1 MCGTIVFGIL
11 RGLVVWIAALASISL
26 SIADP
31 QGSGLVVMLLVMFYT
46 VPALLFLTLLHL
58 IETSLIRR
66 DGAMLSLVIGPGL
79 AVMAYAT
86 PTFIGELLAPI
97 GICWLVTAIV
107 RLFLLSIRSN
117 WQMGTG
123 A

>member
-11 RGLVVWIAALASISL
+11 RGLVVWIGALASISL

-31 QGSGLVVMLLVMFYT
+31 QGSGLVVMLLVMFYSI
-46 VPALLFLTLLHL
+46 PALLFLLLLHL

-66 DGAMLSLVIGPGL
+66 DGAVLSLVIGPAL
-79 AVMAYAT
+79 AVLAYAT
-86 PTFIGELLAPI
+86 PAFLGELLGPI

-107 RLFLLSIRSN
+107 RLILLSMRSDRDA
-117 WQMGTG
+117 QLG

>member
-1 MCGTIVFGIL
+1 MCGTTVFGIL
-11 RGLVVWIAALASISL
+11 RGLIVWLGALVWISL

-46 VPALLFLTLLHL
+46 IPALLLLLLLHL

-66 DGAMLSLVIGPGL
+66 DGAVLSLAIGPAL
-79 AVMAYAT
+79 AAMAYAA
-86 PTFIGELLAPI
+86 PAFLGEVLGPI
-97 GICWLVTAIV
+97 GICWLMTAII
-107 RLFLLSIRSN
+107 RLILLSMRLHRDAR
-117 WQMGTG
+117 MR